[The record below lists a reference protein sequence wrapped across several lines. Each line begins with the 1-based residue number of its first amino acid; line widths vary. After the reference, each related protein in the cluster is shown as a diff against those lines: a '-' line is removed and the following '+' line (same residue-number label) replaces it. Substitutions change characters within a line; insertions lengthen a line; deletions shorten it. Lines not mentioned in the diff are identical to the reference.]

1 MMTALMVSQ
10 ILSWLLILA
19 MGFALLALARQVG
32 VLHLRVA
39 PAGALTTAGGIGV
52 GDRPAAIEASLLGGG
67 RTVVGGAAPG
77 AGLRLLM
84 FVSAQC
90 PLCKGMIPTARS
102 FARHERVAL
111 TFVGDDD
118 PAAQRALIAQQG
130 IDAYPFVNGPEVGQ
144 AFGVSK
150 LPFAVLL
157 DADGTVLSK
166 GLVNS
171 REHLESLIV
180 AHEMGIASVQDYI
193 ATLKVEAA

>member
-1 MMTALMVSQ
+1 MITALIAAQ
-10 ILSWLLILA
+10 IISWIMILA
-19 MGFALLALARQVG
+19 MGVALLALARQVG
-32 VLHLRVA
+32 ILHMRVA

-52 GDRPAAIEASLLGGG
+52 GDVSQPVAAHLLDGSHAL
-67 RTVVGGAAPG
+67 VGGAATD

-90 PLCKGMIPTARS
+90 PLCKALIPMAKS
-102 FARHERVAL
+102 FARDERVTL

-118 PAAQRALIAQQG
+118 VASQRVMIAQQG
-130 IDAYPFVNGPEVGQ
+130 LESYAFVNGPEVGQ
-144 AFGVSK
+144 SFGVSK

-171 REHLESLIV
+171 REHLESLVV
-180 AHEMGIASVQDYI
+180 AHEMGIGSVQDYI
-193 ATLKVEAA
+193 ATRKAQAA

>member
-90 PLCKGMIPTARS
+90 PLCKGMIPTAKS

-157 DADGTVLSK
+157 NADGTVLSK

>member
-1 MMTALMVSQ
+1 MMTILIVSQ
-10 ILSWLLILA
+10 ALSWLMVLA
-19 MGFALLALARQVG
+19 LGVALLAVARQVG
-32 VLHLRVA
+32 VLHVRVA
-39 PAGALTTAGGIGV
+39 PAGALTTAGGVGV
-52 GDRPAAIEASLLGGG
+52 GDRPAAVPATLLDGGA
-67 RTVVGGAAPG
+67 TVVGGAAPG

-90 PLCKGMIPTARS
+90 PLCKSMIPTARS

-118 PAAQRALIAQQG
+118 PVAQRALIAQQG
-130 IDAYPFVNGPEVGQ
+130 IEAYPFVNGPEVGR
-144 AFGVSK
+144 AFGVAK

-157 DADGTVLSK
+157 AVDGTVLSK